1 MKVCLRCQHFFSG
14 VDWACTACGFAP
26 VRQGGIHAHAPDL
39 ATEGGGFKAEYFDD
53 LARLEAANFWFR
65 ARNEL
70 LVWALATYQPDAR
83 SFMEIGC
90 GTGFVLSAIAGAYP
104 GMRLSGTEIFV
115 AGLSHAAA
123 RVPDAEIM
131 QMDARQIPFSQ
142 EFDAVGAFDVI
153 EHIKEDE
160 QVLSQLYRSLKPSGL
175 LLITVPQHAWLWSAA
190 DDYACHVRRYEK
202 AELHEKVRQA
212 GFQIERSTSFV
223 SLLLPA
229 MMLSR
234 KKKKAGADYDPTAEL
249 SLPGTLNNIFLAIMR
264 MEGWLIRRG
273 LTFPCGGSRFLVARR
288 PSQS

>member
-1 MKVCLRCQHFFSG
+1 MKVCLRCQHVFSG
-14 VDWACTACGFAP
+14 SDWICTTCGFEP
-26 VRQGGIHAHAPDL
+26 VRLGDVHAHAPEL
-39 ATEGGGFKAEYFDD
+39 ANEGGGFKAEYFDD

-70 LVWALATYQPDAR
+70 LTWALSTYQPDAR

-90 GTGFVLSAIAGAYP
+90 GTGFVLSGFARACP
-104 GMRLSGTEIFV
+104 DMRLSGTEIFV
-115 AGLSHAAA
+115 AGLSHAVA
-123 RVPDAEIM
+123 RVPGAEIM
-131 QMDARQIPFSQ
+131 QMDARQIPFLQ

-153 EHIKEDE
+153 EHIEEDE
-160 QVLSQLYRSLKPSGL
+160 QVLAQLYRSLKPSGL
-175 LLITVPQHAWLWSAA
+175 LLITVPQHTWLWSAA

-202 AELHEKVRQA
+202 AELHEKVRRA

-234 KKKKAGADYDPTAEL
+234 KKKTVAADYDPTSEL
-249 SLPGTLNNIFLAIMR
+249 RLSGALNSIFLAIMR
-264 MEGWLIRRG
+264 LEGWLIRRG
-273 LTFPCGGSRFLVARR
+273 VNFPCGGSRFLVARR